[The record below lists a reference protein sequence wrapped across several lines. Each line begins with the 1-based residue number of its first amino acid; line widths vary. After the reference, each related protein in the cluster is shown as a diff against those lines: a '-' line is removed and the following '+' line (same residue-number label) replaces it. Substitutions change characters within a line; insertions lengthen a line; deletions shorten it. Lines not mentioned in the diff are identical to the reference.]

1 MNQHPA
7 LPRRLG
13 IGALAIAL
21 VAALAFVALRTGP
34 LAPVKVT
41 VTSVRE
47 GKLSPAI
54 FGIGTVEARR
64 SWMVGPTVAGRVLSV
79 RVDVGDVVKAG
90 QLLAEMDPVD
100 LDQRLAALDA
110 ALARATSTQA
120 AAQAQVADTT
130 ARRELPA
137 INAKR
142 NQDLAAQNFISAGA
156 LEGRLQEKA
165 SADAALQAA
174 QANLSGSAQDIN
186 RQRAERAALQQQRG
200 NVRLLAPGDG
210 VVTSRDAEAG
220 STVVAGQPVLRLIDP
235 ASLWVRMRVD
245 QGRSAGLAPGLKAR
259 IVLRSQPH
267 TSLEGQVARVE
278 LLADAVTEE
287 RIAQV
292 AFAPTPAVATT
303 QAASSTAAFAPSVGE
318 LAEVELQLPE
328 TASALLLPNAS
339 IQRLQGQTGVW
350 RLSEGKPAFTLV
362 RLGVSS
368 LDGRVQML
376 EGLKAGD
383 SVVVYSQKALTEGA
397 RVQVMDALVK
407 VSAGGKA
414 GRSKAGSAP

>member
-1 MNQHPA
+1 MNQHPH
-7 LPRRLG
+7 LLRRIG
-13 IGALAIAL
+13 IGALAVGL

-34 LAPVKVT
+34 LAPVRVT
-41 VTSVRE
+41 VTSVQE

-79 RVDVGDVVKAG
+79 RVDVGDTVKAG

-110 ALARATSTQA
+110 ALARASSTQA
-120 AAQAQVADTT
+120 AAQAQVADAT
-130 ARRELPA
+130 ARRELAA

-142 NQDLAAQNFISAGA
+142 NQDLAAQNFISPGA

-174 QANLSGSAQDIN
+174 QANLSGSAQDIT
-186 RQRAERAALQQQRG
+186 RQKAERAALQQQRG
-200 NVRLLAPGDG
+200 NVRLLAPSDA

-220 STVVAGQPVLRLIDP
+220 STVVAGQAVLRLIDP

-245 QGRSAGLAPGLKAR
+245 QGRSAGLATGLKAN
-259 IVLRSQPH
+259 IVLRSQPR
-267 TSLEGQVARVE
+267 TPLQGQVARVE

-287 RIAQV
+287 RIAQI
-292 AFAPTPAVATT
+292 AFAAAPAPASASPVA
-303 QAASSTAAFAPSVGE
+303 ASVGE

-328 TASALLLPNAS
+328 TATALLLPNAS

-350 RLSEGKPAFTLV
+350 RLSEGKPAFAPV
-362 RLGVSS
+362 RLGTSS
-368 LDGRVQML
+368 LDGRVQVL

-397 RVQVMDALVK
+397 RVQAVDALVK
-407 VSAGGKA
+407 APAGN
-414 GRSKAGSAP
+414 AP

>member
-1 MNQHPA
+1 MNQHPH
-7 LPRRLG
+7 LLRRIG
-13 IGALAIAL
+13 IGALALAL

-41 VTSVRE
+41 VTSVQE
-47 GKLSPAI
+47 GKLNPAI

-110 ALARATSTQA
+110 AIARATSTQA
-120 AAQAQVADTT
+120 AAQAQVADAT
-130 ARRELPA
+130 ARRELAA

-142 NQDLAAQNFISAGA
+142 NQELAAQNFISPGS

-174 QANLSGSAQDIN
+174 QANLSGAAQDIS

-200 NVRLLAPGDG
+200 NVRLLAPSDA

-220 STVVAGQPVLRLIDP
+220 STVVAGQPVLRLVDP

-245 QGRSAGLAPGLKAR
+245 QGRSAGLAPGLKAS
-259 IVLRSQPH
+259 IVLRSQPR
-267 TSLEGQVARVE
+267 TPLQGQVARVE
-278 LLADAVTEE
+278 MLADAVTEE
-287 RIAQV
+287 RIAQI
-292 AFAPTPAVATT
+292 AFAAPAV
-303 QAASSTAAFAPSVGE
+303 TASVGE

-328 TASALLLPNAS
+328 TATALLLPNAS

-350 RLSEGKPAFTLV
+350 RRSEGKPVFATV
-362 RLGVSS
+362 RLGTSS
-368 LDGRVQML
+368 LDGRVQVL

-397 RVQVMDALVK
+397 RVQVVDALVK
-407 VSAGGKA
+407 
-414 GRSKAGSAP
+414 GSTP

>member
-1 MNQHPA
+1 MNQHPH
-7 LPRRLG
+7 LLSRIG
-13 IGALAIAL
+13 IGALAVAL

-41 VTSVRE
+41 VTSVQE
-47 GKLSPAI
+47 GKLNPAI

-79 RVDVGDVVKAG
+79 RVDVGDTVKAG

-110 ALARATSTQA
+110 ALARASSTQA
-120 AAQAQVADTT
+120 AAEAQLADAT
-130 ARRELPA
+130 ARRELAA

-142 NQDLAAQNFISAGA
+142 NQDLAAQNFISPGA

-174 QANLSGSAQDIN
+174 HANLSGTAQDIN
-186 RQRAERAALQQQRG
+186 RQKAERAALQQQRG
-200 NVRLLAPGDG
+200 NVRLLAPSDA

-245 QGRSAGLAPGLKAR
+245 QGRSAGLAPGLKAS
-259 IVLRSQPH
+259 IVLRSQPR
-267 TSLEGQVARVE
+267 TPLQGQVARVE
-278 LLADAVTEE
+278 MLADAVTEE
-287 RIAQV
+287 RIAQI
-292 AFAPTPAVATT
+292 AFAAASAHSATPAV
-303 QAASSTAAFAPSVGE
+303 TASVGE

-328 TASALLLPNAS
+328 TAAALLLPNAS

-350 RLSEGKPAFTLV
+350 RLSEGKPAFAPV
-362 RLGVSS
+362 RLGTSS
-368 LDGRVQML
+368 LDGRVQVL
-376 EGLKAGD
+376 EGLKSGD
-383 SVVVYSQKALTEGA
+383 SIVVYSQKALTEGA
-397 RVQVMDALVK
+397 RVQVVETLVK
-407 VSAGGKA
+407 GAT
-414 GRSKAGSAP
+414 P

>member
-1 MNQHPA
+1 MNQHP
-7 LPRRLG
+7 LLLSRIG
-13 IGALAIAL
+13 IGALAVAL

-41 VTSVRE
+41 VTSVQE
-47 GKLSPAI
+47 GKLNPAI

-79 RVDVGDVVKAG
+79 RVDVGDTVKAG

-110 ALARATSTQA
+110 ALARASSTQA
-120 AAQAQVADTT
+120 AAQAQVADAT
-130 ARRELPA
+130 ARREVAAL
-137 INAKR
+137 NAKR
-142 NQDLAAQNFISAGA
+142 NQDLAAQNFISPGA
-156 LEGRLQEKA
+156 LESRLQEKA

-174 QANLSGSAQDIN
+174 QANLSGTAQDIT
-186 RQRAERAALQQQRG
+186 RQKAERAALQQQRG
-200 NVRLLAPGDG
+200 NVRLLAPADG

-235 ASLWVRMRVD
+235 ASLWVRLRVD

-267 TSLEGQVARVE
+267 APLQGQVARVE

-287 RIAQV
+287 RIAQI
-292 AFAPTPAVATT
+292 AFAAASAPAAAPAVA
-303 QAASSTAAFAPSVGE
+303 ASVGE

-328 TASALLLPNAS
+328 TASSLLLPNAS

-350 RLSEGKPAFTLV
+350 RLLEGKPAFTPV

-368 LDGRVQML
+368 LDGRVQVL
-376 EGLKAGD
+376 DGLKAGD

-397 RVQVMDALVK
+397 RVQVVDALVK
-407 VSAGGKA
+407 SAADGKA
-414 GRSKAGSAP
+414 GSSKAGSTP

>member
-1 MNQHPA
+1 MKQRP
-7 LPRRLG
+7 LVLRR
-13 IGALAIAL
+13 IVIAALAVAL

-34 LAPVKVT
+34 LAPIRVT
-41 VTSVRE
+41 VTSIQE

-64 SWMVGPTVAGRVLSV
+64 NWMVGPTVAGRVLSV
-79 RVDVGDVVKAG
+79 RVDVGDTVKAG

-110 ALARATSTQA
+110 ALARASSTQA
-120 AAQAQVADTT
+120 AAQAQVADAT
-130 ARRELPA
+130 ARREVATL
-137 INAKR
+137 NAKR
-142 NQDLAAQNFISAGA
+142 NQDLAAQNFISPGA

-174 QANLSGSAQDIN
+174 QANLSGTAQDIT
-186 RQRAERAALQQQRG
+186 RQKAERAALQQQRG
-200 NVRLLAPGDG
+200 NVRLLAPADG

-245 QGRSAGLAPGLKAR
+245 QGRSNGLAPGLKAR

-267 TSLEGQVARVE
+267 APLQGQVARVE

-292 AFAPTPAVATT
+292 AFAVAPAAT
-303 QAASSTAAFAPSVGE
+303 ASVGE

-328 TASALLLPNAS
+328 TAAALLLPNAS
-339 IQRLQGQTGVW
+339 IQRLQGRTGVW
-350 RLSEGKPAFTLV
+350 LLSDGKPAFAPV
-362 RLGVSS
+362 RLGTSS
-368 LDGRVQML
+368 LDGRVQVL

-383 SVVVYSQKALTEGA
+383 TVVVYSQKALTEGA
-397 RVQVMDALVK
+397 HVQVVDALVK
-407 VSAGGKA
+407 SAT
-414 GRSKAGSAP
+414 P

>member
-1 MNQHPA
+1 MNQHPQ
-7 LPRRLG
+7 LLRRVG
-13 IGALAIAL
+13 IGALAVAL

-34 LAPVKVT
+34 LAPTKVT
-41 VTSVRE
+41 VTAVQE

-79 RVDVGDVVKAG
+79 RVDVGDTVKAG

-110 ALARATSTQA
+110 AVTRASSTQA
-120 AAQAQVADTT
+120 AAQAQVADAM
-130 ARRELPA
+130 ARRELAA

-142 NQDLAAQNFISAGA
+142 NQELAAQNFISSGA

-165 SADAALQAA
+165 SAEAALQAA
-174 QANLSGSAQDIN
+174 QANLSGTAQDIT
-186 RQRAERAALQQQRG
+186 RQKAERAALQQQRG
-200 NVRLLAPGDG
+200 NVRLVAPADG

-245 QGRSAGLAPGLKAR
+245 QGRSAGLATGLKASV
-259 IVLRSQPH
+259 VLRSQPH
-267 TSLEGQVARVE
+267 AALQGQVARVE
-278 LLADAVTEE
+278 MLADAVTEE
-287 RIAQV
+287 RLAQIA
-292 AFAPTPAVATT
+292 FTTTPAVSA
-303 QAASSTAAFAPSVGE
+303 SVGE
-318 LAEVELQLPE
+318 LAEIEVQLPE
-328 TASALLLPNAS
+328 TTAALLLPNAS
-339 IQRLQGQTGVW
+339 IQRLQGQAGVW
-350 RLSEGKPAFTLV
+350 RLSEGKPVFAPV
-362 RLGVSS
+362 RLGASS
-368 LDGRVQML
+368 LDGRVQVI

-397 RVQVMDALVK
+397 RVQVVDALVK
-407 VSAGGKA
+407 AT
-414 GRSKAGSAP
+414 AGSAP

>member
-1 MNQHPA
+1 MNQHP
-7 LPRRLG
+7 LFLRRIV
-13 IGALAIAL
+13 IGALAFGLI
-21 VAALAFVALRTGP
+21 AALAFVALRTGP
-34 LAPVKVT
+34 LAPVRVT
-41 VTSVRE
+41 VTSIQE

-64 SWMVGPTVAGRVLSV
+64 NWMIGPTVAGRVLSV

-110 ALARATSTQA
+110 ALARATSIQA
-120 AAQAQVADTT
+120 AAQAQVADAT
-130 ARRELPA
+130 ARRELAA

-142 NQDLAAQNFISAGA
+142 NQDLAAQNFISPGA
-156 LEGRLQEKA
+156 LESRLQEKA

-174 QANLSGSAQDIN
+174 QANLSGSAQDIT
-186 RQRAERAALQQQRG
+186 RQKADRAALQQQRG
-200 NVRLLAPGDG
+200 NVRLLAPADG

-245 QGRSAGLAPGLKAR
+245 QGRSAGLTPGLKAS
-259 IVLRSQPH
+259 IILRSQPR
-267 TSLEGQVARVE
+267 TPLQGQVARVE

-287 RIAQV
+287 RIAQI
-292 AFAPTPAVATT
+292 AFTAPPGF
-303 QAASSTAAFAPSVGE
+303 TASVGE
-318 LAEVELQLPE
+318 LAEIELQLPQAPA
-328 TASALLLPNAS
+328 TLLLPNAG

-350 RLSEGKPAFTLV
+350 RLTDGKPAFTPV
-362 RLGVSS
+362 RLGASG
-368 LDGRVQML
+368 LDGRVQIL

-383 SVVVYSQKALTEGA
+383 EVVVYSQKALTEGA
-397 RVQVMDALVK
+397 RVQVVDALVK
-407 VSAGGKA
+407 AAS
-414 GRSKAGSAP
+414 GSAP